1 MTQKCSA
8 MESPITS
15 TCIIAIDRGITILAP
30 GLGRDQARMTRALL
44 LAPIPVILA
53 PVLVLALVLVLV
65 LVLVRNQQI
74 MSKIAERN
82 ESSEKWNHCFFQF
95 VPVC

>member
-53 PVLVLALVLVLV
+53 PVLVLVLALA
-65 LVLVRNQQI
+65 RNQQI
-74 MSKIAERN
+74 LSKIAERN
-82 ESSEKWNHCFFQF
+82 ESSEKWNHCFFQL

>member
-15 TCIIAIDRGITILAP
+15 TCITAIDRGITILAP
-30 GLGRDQARMTRALL
+30 GLGRDQARMIRALL

-53 PVLVLALVLVLV
+53 PVLVLVLVLA
-65 LVLVRNQQI
+65 LVRNQQI
-74 MSKIAERN
+74 LSKIAERN
-82 ESSEKWNHCFFQF
+82 ESSEKWNHCFFQL

>member
-1 MTQKCSA
+1 

-53 PVLVLALVLVLV
+53 PVLVLALALA
-65 LVLVRNQQI
+65 LVRNQQI
-74 MSKIAERN
+74 LSKIAERN
-82 ESSEKWNHCFFQF
+82 ESSEKWNHCFFQL

>member
-53 PVLVLALVLVLV
+53 PVLVLVLA
-65 LVLVRNQQI
+65 LVRNQQI
-74 MSKIAERN
+74 LSKIAERN
-82 ESSEKWNHCFFQF
+82 ESSEKWNHCFFQL

>member
-53 PVLVLALVLVLV
+53 PVLVLVLVLA
-65 LVLVRNQQI
+65 LVRNQQI
-74 MSKIAERN
+74 LSKIAERN
-82 ESSEKWNHCFFQF
+82 ESSEKWNHCFFQL

>member
-1 MTQKCSA
+1 

-15 TCIIAIDRGITILAP
+15 TCITAIDRGITILAP

-53 PVLVLALVLVLV
+53 PVLVLVLA
-65 LVLVRNQQI
+65 LVRNQQI
-74 MSKIAERN
+74 LSKIAERN
-82 ESSEKWNHCFFQF
+82 ESSEKWNHCFFQL

>member
-53 PVLVLALVLVLV
+53 PVLVLALA
-65 LVLVRNQQI
+65 LVRNQQI
-74 MSKIAERN
+74 LSKIAERN
-82 ESSEKWNHCFFQF
+82 ESSEKWNHCFFQL

>member
-53 PVLVLALVLVLV
+53 PVLVLVLALA
-65 LVLVRNQQI
+65 LVRNQQI
-74 MSKIAERN
+74 LSKIAERN
-82 ESSEKWNHCFFQF
+82 ESSEKWNHCFFQL

>member
-1 MTQKCSA
+1 

-53 PVLVLALVLVLV
+53 PVLVLVLVLV
-65 LVLVRNQQI
+65 LARNQQI
-74 MSKIAERN
+74 LSKIAERN
-82 ESSEKWNHCFFQF
+82 ESSEKWNHCFFQL

>member
-53 PVLVLALVLVLV
+53 PVLVLALALALVLA
-65 LVLVRNQQI
+65 RNQQI
-74 MSKIAERN
+74 LSKIAERN
-82 ESSEKWNHCFFQF
+82 ESSEKWNHCFFQL

>member
-1 MTQKCSA
+1 

-30 GLGRDQARMTRALL
+30 GRGRDQARMTRALL

-53 PVLVLALVLVLV
+53 PVLVLVLA
-65 LVLVRNQQI
+65 LVRNQQI
-74 MSKIAERN
+74 LSKIAERN
-82 ESSEKWNHCFFQF
+82 ESSEKWNHCFFQL